1 MAQSSHVN
9 SRTGLAF
16 ILGAVVVI
24 AAVGSYILLAED
36 GDVAISIEGE
46 DTAIEKAA
54 EALSDG

>member
-9 SRTGLAF
+9 TRTGLAF
-16 ILGAVVVI
+16 GLGAVAVI
-24 AAVGSYILLAED
+24 AAVGGYMLLAED
-36 GDVAISIEGE
+36 GDVAISFEGE